1 MIVKSEDIKFVNN
14 IPVNE
19 FLALR
24 EAVGFQK
31 LSHQQAEMVLS
42 STARVT
48 AAVSGDRY
56 IGVIRVLFDYG
67 TDAYLTDVIVSPDCQ
82 GLGLG
87 SMLVKNALEFIRE
100 NAFDGV
106 TVACTLYANPGKEPF
121 YEQLGFRRLP
131 DEAKY
136 GYGMLLEI

>member
-1 MIVKSEDIKFVNN
+1 M
-14 IPVNE
+14 
-19 FLALR
+19 
-24 EAVGFQK
+24 
-31 LSHQQAEMVLS
+31 
-42 STARVT
+42 T
-48 AAVSGDRY
+48 
-56 IGVIRVLFDYG
+56 RVLFDYG

-87 SMLVKNALEFIRE
+87 SMLVKNAIDFIRE
-100 NAFDGV
+100 NALEGV

>member
-1 MIVKSEDIKFVNN
+1 MIKNENIKFVDN

-31 LSHQQAEMVLS
+31 LSTEQAEKVLA

-48 AAVSGDRY
+48 AAVSEGRY

-87 SMLVKNALEFIRE
+87 SMLVKNALDFIRE
-100 NAFDGV
+100 NAFEGV